1 MISQKFPKQVR
12 DFRKTMSPE
21 ILAAFFVGLVG
32 SLHCIGMCGPIVIAL
47 PVPNTSNLSFFTGRI
62 LYNLG
67 RVVTYSFLG
76 AVLGLLGSKIA
87 LTGTQQ
93 VVSIVLGVVIIIAVF
108 LPQKY
113 KNYFAQ
119 HSLIQKL
126 AHPLKSNIGVLFSKG
141 SFSAMFLIGI
151 LNGFLPCG
159 LVYVALA
166 GAIASGDAIS
176 GTTVMIL
183 FGLGTVPA
191 MFVAS
196 VFGKFINIGIR
207 TKIRKAV
214 PVLAIILGVIFI
226 LRGTNLGIPYLSPK
240 LTTQSEVSSEMEC
253 H

>member
-1 MISQKFPKQVR
+1 
-12 DFRKTMSPE
+12 MSPE

-32 SLHCIGMCGPIVIAL
+32 SLHCIGMCGPIAIAL
-47 PVPNTSNLSFFTGRI
+47 PVPNSGNLSFLTGRI

-67 RVVTYSFLG
+67 RVATYSFLG
-76 AVLGLLGSKIA
+76 AVLGLIGSKIA
-87 LTGTQQ
+87 LAGAQQ
-93 VVSIVLGVVIIIAVF
+93 IVSIVLGSIIIIAVL

-119 HSLIQKL
+119 HPAIQKL
-126 AHPLKSNIGVLFSKG
+126 AQPLKSNIGILFSKG
-141 SFSAMFLIGI
+141 TFSAMFIIGI

-176 GTTVMIL
+176 GAAVMIL

-191 MFVAS
+191 MFAAS

-214 PVLAIILGVIFI
+214 PALAILLGVIFV
-226 LRGTNLGIPYLSPK
+226 LRGMNLGIPYISPK
-240 LTTQSEVSSEMEC
+240 ISVQTVVSSEMEC

>member
-1 MISQKFPKQVR
+1 
-12 DFRKTMSPE
+12 MSPE
-21 ILAAFFVGLVG
+21 ILAAFLVGLVG
-32 SLHCIGMCGPIVIAL
+32 SLHCIGMCGPIAIAL
-47 PVPNTSNLSFFTGRI
+47 PVPDSSNFSFFTGRI

-76 AVLGLLGSKIA
+76 AILGLLGGRIA
-87 LTGTQQ
+87 LAGAQQ
-93 VVSIVLGVVIIIAVF
+93 VVSIILGVVIIIAVL

-119 HSLIQKL
+119 HPVTQKL
-126 AHPLKSNIGVLFSKG
+126 AQPLKENIGVLFRKG
-141 SFSAMFLIGI
+141 TFSAMFLIGI

-166 GAIASGDAIS
+166 GAIASGNAIS
-176 GTTVMIL
+176 GAAVMIL

-191 MFVAS
+191 MFAATI
-196 VFGKFINIGIR
+196 FGKFINVGIR

-214 PVLAIILGVIFI
+214 PILAIILGIIFV
-226 LRGTNLGIPYLSPK
+226 LRGLNLGIPYLSPK
-240 LTTQSEVSSEMEC
+240 LSSHTQVSSEMEC

>member
-1 MISQKFPKQVR
+1 VQISLISQIRVPFSKF
-12 DFRKTMSPE
+12 MSPE

-32 SLHCIGMCGPIVIAL
+32 SLHCIGMCGPIAIAL
-47 PVPNTSNLSFFTGRI
+47 PVPDSNNLSFFTGRI

-67 RVVTYSFLG
+67 RVFTYSFLG
-76 AVLGLLGSKIA
+76 AILGLLGGRIA
-87 LTGTQQ
+87 LAGAQQ
-93 VVSIVLGVVIIIAVF
+93 VVSIILGVVVIVAVL

-119 HSLIQKL
+119 HPAIQQL
-126 AHPLKSNIGVLFSKG
+126 AQPLKSNIGMLFKKG
-141 SFSAMFLIGI
+141 TFSAMFLIGI

-176 GTTVMIL
+176 GAAVMIL

-191 MFVAS
+191 MFAAS

-214 PVLAIILGVIFI
+214 PVLAILLGVIFI
-226 LRGTNLGIPYLSPK
+226 LRGMNLGIKYISPK
-240 LTTQSEVSSEMEC
+240 INVQAEVSSEMEC

>member
-1 MISQKFPKQVR
+1 
-12 DFRKTMSPE
+12 MSPE
-21 ILAAFFVGLVG
+21 ILAAFVVGLVG
-32 SLHCIGMCGPIVIAL
+32 SLHCIGMCGPIAIAL
-47 PVPNTSNLSFFTGRI
+47 PVPDSNNLSFFTGRI

-67 RVVTYSFLG
+67 RVVTYSLLG
-76 AVLGLLGSKIA
+76 AVLGLVGSKIA
-87 LTGTQQ
+87 LAGAQQ
-93 VVSIVLGVVIIIAVF
+93 VVSIVLGVVIIIAVL

-119 HSLIQKL
+119 HPVIQKL
-126 AHPLKSNIGVLFSKG
+126 AQPLKSNIGVLFQKG
-141 SFSAMFLIGI
+141 TFSAMFLIGI

-176 GTTVMIL
+176 GAAVMIL

-214 PVLAIILGVIFI
+214 PVLAILLAVIFI
-226 LRGTNLGIPYLSPK
+226 MRGMNLGIPYLSPK
-240 LTTQSEVSSEMEC
+240 LTAQTISNEEMC
-253 H
+253 Y

>member
-1 MISQKFPKQVR
+1 
-12 DFRKTMSPE
+12 MSPE
-21 ILAAFFVGLVG
+21 IYAAFLVGLVG
-32 SLHCIGMCGPIVIAL
+32 SLHCIGMCGPIAIAL
-47 PVPNTSNLSFFTGRI
+47 PVPDSNNLSFFTGRI

-67 RVVTYSFLG
+67 RVVTYAFLG
-76 AVLGLLGSKIA
+76 AVLGLVGSKIA
-87 LTGTQQ
+87 LAGAQQ
-93 VVSIVLGVVIIIAVF
+93 VVSIVLGIVIIIAVL

-113 KNYFAQ
+113 KNFFAQ
-119 HSLIQKL
+119 HPVIQKL

-141 SFSAMFLIGI
+141 TFSAMFLIGI

-176 GTTVMIL
+176 GVAVMIL
-183 FGLGTVPA
+183 FGFGTVPA
-191 MFVAS
+191 MFGAS

-214 PVLAIILGVIFI
+214 PVLAILLGVIFI
-226 LRGTNLGIPYLSPK
+226 LRGMNLGIPMLSPK
-240 LTTQSEVSSEMEC
+240 VSAQSEASSEMEC

>member
-1 MISQKFPKQVR
+1 
-12 DFRKTMSPE
+12 MSPE

-32 SLHCIGMCGPIVIAL
+32 SLHCIGMCGPIAIAL
-47 PVPNTSNLSFFTGRI
+47 PVPDSNNLSFFTGRI

-67 RVVTYSFLG
+67 RVFTYSFLG
-76 AVLGLLGSKIA
+76 AVLGLVGSKIA
-87 LTGTQQ
+87 LAGAQQ
-93 VVSIVLGVVIIIAVF
+93 FVSIILGIIIIIAVL

-119 HSLIQKL
+119 HPAARKF
-126 AHPLKSNIGVLFSKG
+126 AHPLKSNIGVLFRKG
-141 SFSAMFLIGI
+141 TFSAMFLIGI

-176 GTTVMIL
+176 GAAVMIL

-191 MFVAS
+191 MFAAS

-214 PVLAIILGVIFI
+214 PVLAILLGVIFI
-226 LRGTNLGIPYLSPK
+226 LRGMNLGIKYISPK
-240 LTTQSEVSSEMEC
+240 INIQAEVSSEMEC

>member
-1 MISQKFPKQVR
+1 
-12 DFRKTMSPE
+12 MSPE
-21 ILAAFFVGLVG
+21 IYAAFFVGLVG
-32 SLHCIGMCGPIVIAL
+32 SLHCIGMCGPIAIAL
-47 PVPNTSNLSFFTGRI
+47 PVPDSSNISFFTGRI

-67 RVVTYSFLG
+67 RVVTYAFLG
-76 AVLGLLGSKIA
+76 AILGLVGSKITLA
-87 LTGTQQ
+87 GAQQ
-93 VVSIVLGVVIIIAVF
+93 VVSIVLGTVIIVAVI

-119 HSLIQKL
+119 HPVIQKL
-126 AHPLKSNIGVLFSKG
+126 AHPLKSNIGVLFKKET
-141 SFSAMFLIGI
+141 FSAMFLIGI

-176 GTTVMIL
+176 GSAVMIL

-191 MFVAS
+191 MFAAS
-196 VFGKFINIGIR
+196 VFGKFINIEIR

-226 LRGTNLGIPYLSPK
+226 LRGMNLGIPMLSPK
-240 LTTQSEVSSEMEC
+240 VSAQSEASSEMEC